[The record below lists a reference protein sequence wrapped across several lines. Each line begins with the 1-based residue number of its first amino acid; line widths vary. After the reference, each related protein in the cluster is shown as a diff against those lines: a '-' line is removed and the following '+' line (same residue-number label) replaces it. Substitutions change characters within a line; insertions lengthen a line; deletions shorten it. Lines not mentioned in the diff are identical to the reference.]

1 MEVALKDFFRHNGV
15 LILIIAVLLAL
26 ITLVTSADLNDLQQV
41 FVITDFDI
49 VE

>member
-1 MEVALKDFFRHNGV
+1 MGRYA
-15 LILIIAVLLAL
+15 ILTPATQLDELR
-26 ITLVTSADLNDLQQV
+26 QV

>member
-1 MEVALKDFFRHNGV
+1 MTRYA
-15 LILIIAVLLAL
+15 II
-26 ITLVTSADLNDLQQV
+26 TPSADLNDLQQV